1 MVKIVIIGGNAA
13 GLAAASRAKR
23 IDPRLDVTVLE
34 KGPHISYSTCGIP
47 YYLANIVTASD
58 LVSYTP
64 ETFEKDRG
72 IKVHNQTRVDEI
84 SPSRKLVKT
93 TRTDT
98 GEQAE
103 FSYERLLL
111 ATGVKTKIPEIP
123 GTELNNVFTLIDLQD
138 AIRIN
143 EALQHTKRVAI
154 IGAGYVGLEMTECLQ
169 ALGKTIHLY
178 ERESHVLPG
187 IDADMAQIIEYELRR
202 FGARVS
208 VSANVLALV
217 GADGRVAGVKAA
229 SGLGID
235 PADMVLLDI
244 GVVPNVDLAGGADI
258 QIGLTGAVSVNA
270 YMETNVPGIFAAGNC
285 AETFCS
291 IRRRPVLNYI
301 GTVAAK
307 QGRVAGENMAARRTK
322 FLGAIGTTVLK
333 VFDLAV
339 ARTGLS
345 SQDAA
350 AESIPVVSAR
360 VEAWDRAAYYP
371 SARKIWVKLIA
382 EHESRKVI
390 GAQVVGYGD
399 ASKRIDVAAAAI
411 TSGMRVD
418 ELAQLDLAYSPP
430 YGNLWDPLLIAAQA
444 VLRKMTLW

>member
-1 MVKIVIIGGNAA
+1 MNIVIVGGNAA
-13 GLAAASRAKR
+13 GLTAASRTKR
-23 IDPRLDVTVLE
+23 VDPRLNVTVLE
-34 KGPHISYSTCGIP
+34 KGPDISYSTCGIP
-47 YYLANIVTASD
+47 YYMTNMVKAEA

-64 ETFEKDRG
+64 ESFNKERD
-72 IKVHNQTRVDEI
+72 IKVHNYTRVDEI
-84 SPSRKLVKT
+84 SPSRKLVRT

-111 ATGVKTKIPEIP
+111 ATGVKPKIPEIP
-123 GTELNNVFTLIDLQD
+123 GTDLRNVFTLVDLQD
-138 AIRIN
+138 AIRVK
-143 EALQHTKRVAI
+143 EALANVARVAI
-154 IGAGYVGLEMTECLQ
+154 IGAGYVGLEMAEALQ
-169 ALGKTIHLY
+169 LLGKTVHLY

-187 IDADMAQIIEYELRR
+187 LDPDMAQIIEYELRR
-202 FGARVS
+202 FGVRVS
-208 VSANVLALV
+208 VGVKVLALL
-217 GADGRVAGVKAA
+217 GSEGRVIGVKAA

-235 PADMVLLDI
+235 PSDMVLLDT
-244 GVVPNVDLAGGADI
+244 GVVPNVDLAREAGI
-258 QIGLTGAVSVNA
+258 QIGLSGAISVNP

-285 AETFCS
+285 AETFCA

-307 QGRVAGENMAARRTK
+307 QGRVAGDNMAAHRTK
-322 FLGAIGTTVLK
+322 FLGATGTTVVK

-350 AESIPVVSAR
+350 AESMPVVSAR
-360 VEAWDRAAYYP
+360 VEAWDRPAYYP
-371 SARKIWVKLIA
+371 TARKIWIKLLA
-382 EHESRKVI
+382 DRESRKII
-390 GAQVVGYGD
+390 GAQAAGYGE
-399 ASKRIDVAAAAI
+399 AAKRVDVACTAI

-444 VLRKMTLW
+444 VLRKLAL